1 MEARLRYHAGIGIT
15 ERTVKRYRKE
25 LKNMIRILF
34 VCYGNICRSPM
45 AEFIMKDMV
54 NKRGTADKF
63 YIASAGTSDEEIWNG
78 VGNPVYPPAR
88 EELARH
94 GITDVSGKR
103 ATQLRKSDY
112 GKYDLIIGMDSENM
126 YYMKHILGE
135 DPEGKVHTLMEY
147 TDNPRELIDDPWYTR
162 DFETAY
168 RQIKKGCKAL
178 LENLTE
184 GNE

>member
-1 MEARLRYHAGIGIT
+1 
-15 ERTVKRYRKE
+15 
-25 LKNMIRILF
+25 
-34 VCYGNICRSPM
+34 M

-78 VGNPVYPPAR
+78 IGNPVYPPAR

-112 GKYDLIIGMDSENM
+112 GKYDLIIGMEQRNVHTM
-126 YYMKHILGE
+126 LRMLGG
-135 DPEGKVHTLMEY
+135 DPEGKVKRLLDYSDH
-147 TDNPRELIDDPWYTR
+147 PRDISDPWYTR
-162 DFETAY
+162 NFTSAY
-168 RQIKKGCKAL
+168 NDIVEGCEAL
-178 LENLTE
+178 YEQLI
-184 GNE
+184 

>member
-1 MEARLRYHAGIGIT
+1 
-15 ERTVKRYRKE
+15 
-25 LKNMIRILF
+25 MIRILF
-34 VCYGNICRSPM
+34 VCLGNICRSPM

-112 GKYDLIIGMDSENM
+112 GKYDLIIGMEQRNVHTM
-126 YYMKHILGE
+126 LRMLGG
-135 DPEGKVHTLMEY
+135 DPEGKVKRLLDYSDH
-147 TDNPRELIDDPWYTR
+147 PRDISDPWYTR
-162 DFETAY
+162 NFTSAY
-168 RQIKKGCKAL
+168 NDIVEGCEAL
-178 LENLTE
+178 YEQLI
-184 GNE
+184 

>member
-1 MEARLRYHAGIGIT
+1 
-15 ERTVKRYRKE
+15 
-25 LKNMIRILF
+25 MIRILF
-34 VCYGNICRSPM
+34 VCLGNICRSPM

-54 NKRGTADKF
+54 KKRGTADKF

-112 GKYDLIIGMDSENM
+112 GKYDLIIGMEQRNVHTM
-126 YYMKHILGE
+126 LRMLGG
-135 DPEGKVHTLMEY
+135 DPEGKVKRLLDYSDH
-147 TDNPRELIDDPWYTR
+147 PRDISDPWYTR
-162 DFETAY
+162 NFTSAY
-168 RQIKKGCKAL
+168 NDIVEGCEAL
-178 LENLTE
+178 YEQLI
-184 GNE
+184 